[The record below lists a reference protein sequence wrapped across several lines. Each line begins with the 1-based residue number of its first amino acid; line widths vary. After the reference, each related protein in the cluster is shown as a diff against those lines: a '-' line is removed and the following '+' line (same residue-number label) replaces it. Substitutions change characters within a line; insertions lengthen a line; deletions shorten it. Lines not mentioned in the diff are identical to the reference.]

1 LTKRLGVV
9 SSPYPEE
16 VIMPKKHPK
25 EYTAKLKFQVVLE
38 ALSSSKSDGE
48 IARAYNVHPITLSK
62 WKRHFLDN
70 GPEIFS
76 GNDQI
81 KQYERRVGDLER
93 LLGQKEVEIAL
104 LKNFLGGR

>member
-1 LTKRLGVV
+1 
-9 SSPYPEE
+9 
-16 VIMPKKHPK
+16 MPKKHLK

-38 ALSSSKSDGE
+38 TLGSSKSDGE
-48 IARAYNVHPITLSK
+48 IARTYNVHPIMLSK

-81 KQYERRVGDLER
+81 KQYEKCLSDLGW

-104 LKNFLGGR
+104 LKIF